1 MAATS
6 ALPDGIDRQF
16 WKTGG
21 WSVEKCAIEARTREA
36 EQRCRARTERPPSYC
51 RQLLRDLRES
61 DAMWLA
67 LRKHLTEGDAQ
78 YILEVLKEHSGW
90 RDVKK
95 SEDEVLRKE
104 YLRLFDECK
113 FYNPAWESTAMK
125 QRRER
130 AQRAEASE
138 DAVADAQEF

>member
-1 MAATS
+1 
-6 ALPDGIDRQF
+6 
-16 WKTGG
+16 
-21 WSVEKCAIEARTREA
+21 
-36 EQRCRARTERPPSYC
+36 
-51 RQLLRDLRES
+51 
-61 DAMWLA
+61 MWLA

-104 YLRLFDECK
+104 YLHLFDECK